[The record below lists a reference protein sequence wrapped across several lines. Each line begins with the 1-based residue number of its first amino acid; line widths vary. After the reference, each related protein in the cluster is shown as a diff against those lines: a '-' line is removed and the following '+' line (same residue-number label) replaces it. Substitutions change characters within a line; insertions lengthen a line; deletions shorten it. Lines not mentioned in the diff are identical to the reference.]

1 MYIKH
6 KNIYLIFNIHG
17 ILAIYQI
24 KCSISMNTNSF
35 SFHEIEDEKEKLRE
49 QKKQNEERPDW

>member
-49 QKKQNEERPDW
+49 QKKTK